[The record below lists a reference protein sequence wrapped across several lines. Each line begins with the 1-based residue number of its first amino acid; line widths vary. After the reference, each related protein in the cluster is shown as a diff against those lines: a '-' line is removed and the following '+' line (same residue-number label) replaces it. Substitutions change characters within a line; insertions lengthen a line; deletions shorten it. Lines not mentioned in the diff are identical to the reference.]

1 MKQGDLNRKQ
11 YDRIRKMDHKQMQDY
26 FKGVYDSG
34 YEAGIKAATEDKEA
48 PELIGLDEELQGIRG
63 IGGAKARA
71 ICEVVRNFLERRTS
85 NKESV
90 TGTGG
95 M

>member
-34 YEAGIKAATEDKEA
+34 YEAGVKATTEEREV
-48 PELIGLDEELQGIRG
+48 PELIGLDEELQSIRG

-71 ICEVVRNFLERRTS
+71 ICDVVKNFLERKTAGDNVS
-85 NKESV
+85 TK
-90 TGTGG
+90 
-95 M
+95 